1 MKKKSL
7 SKRWTEK
14 NYILFLLAVLVSL
27 IIWVYMSFSSPNTNT
42 TFTLSN
48 IPINIELSQDARD
61 KDLKVFPYSE
71 LKADVTLSGTR
82 TVLGLV
88 DGDDIEVT
96 AATGSI
102 NSVGEYTLP
111 ITANKRSTLGNF
123 TVAGCS
129 KSSIQVWVDYN
140 REKTFTIEKEGII
153 FDVADGYYGSV
164 TLPNESIKISG
175 PQTMVLK
182 ISQVKAVAKVQD
194 KLKESREVNADI
206 VLYDESGKESSP
218 ELLDLDT
225 TVTAKIDVLKEK
237 EVKVEPTFKNKPEGL
252 EFSES
257 NLTVVPSIMLIAGPD
272 DVLKELDSVK
282 LEPKDFATLK
292 NEKYTFEQLAIV
304 IPENCTSISGDTE
317 AEVVL
322 DLSAMTSK
330 TITVDKITVEG
341 LPSEY
346 SSTVTTKSLPVVV
359 YGTKAEIDKLTA
371 SQITAVVEI
380 PKSSVST
387 GSTQKPVTFRFSD
400 AKTCWAYGTYQA
412 NVTITKK

>member
-1 MKKKSL
+1 M
-7 SKRWTEK
+7 
-14 NYILFLLAVLVSL
+14 
-27 IIWVYMSFSSPNTNT
+27 
-42 TFTLSN
+42 
-48 IPINIELSQDARD
+48 
-61 KDLKVFPYSE
+61 
-71 LKADVTLSGTR
+71 
-82 TVLGLV
+82 
-88 DGDDIEVT
+88 
-96 AATGSI
+96 
-102 NSVGEYTLP
+102 
-111 ITANKRSTLGNF
+111 
-123 TVAGCS
+123 
-129 KSSIQVWVDYN
+129 
-140 REKTFTIEKEGII
+140 
-153 FDVADGYYGSV
+153 
-164 TLPNESIKISG
+164 
-175 PQTMVLK
+175 
-182 ISQVKAVAKVQD
+182 
-194 KLKESREVNADI
+194 
-206 VLYDESGKESSP
+206 
-218 ELLDLDT
+218 
-225 TVTAKIDVLKEK
+225 LKEK

-371 SQITAVVEI
+371 SQIKAVVEI

>member
-206 VLYDESGKESSP
+206 VLYDESGKEISP

>member
-206 VLYDESGKESSP
+206 VLYDESGKEISP

-371 SQITAVVEI
+371 SQIKAVVEI

>member
-206 VLYDESGKESSP
+206 VLYDESGKEISP

-346 SSTVTTKSLPVVV
+346 SSTVTTTSLPVVV

-371 SQITAVVEI
+371 SQIKAVVEI

-400 AKTCWAYGTYQA
+400 AKTCWAYGTCQA

>member
-1 MKKKSL
+1 M
-7 SKRWTEK
+7 
-14 NYILFLLAVLVSL
+14 
-27 IIWVYMSFSSPNTNT
+27 
-42 TFTLSN
+42 
-48 IPINIELSQDARD
+48 
-61 KDLKVFPYSE
+61 
-71 LKADVTLSGTR
+71 
-82 TVLGLV
+82 
-88 DGDDIEVT
+88 
-96 AATGSI
+96 
-102 NSVGEYTLP
+102 
-111 ITANKRSTLGNF
+111 
-123 TVAGCS
+123 AGCS

-206 VLYDESGKESSP
+206 VLYDESGKEISP

>member
-206 VLYDESGKESSP
+206 VLYDESGKEISP

-371 SQITAVVEI
+371 SQIKAVVEI

-400 AKTCWAYGTYQA
+400 AKTCWAYGTSQA

>member
-164 TLPNESIKISG
+164 TLSNESIKISG

-206 VLYDESGKESSP
+206 VLYDESGKEISP

>member
-206 VLYDESGKESSP
+206 VLYDESGKEISP

-252 EFSES
+252 EVSES

-371 SQITAVVEI
+371 SQIKAVVEI